1 MSLHPKPIG
10 EIPEETRRIAQTA
23 FPKGNL
29 YMKMRDE
36 LGTFYRDEDFEKL
49 YPTTL
54 GLACDDKLH
63 NVVLDFPFDRRSRLV
78 LPDQMSQAQR
88 Y

>member
-29 YMKMRDE
+29 YRHPILRE
-36 LGTFYRDEDFEKL
+36 
-49 YPTTL
+49 
-54 GLACDDKLH
+54 
-63 NVVLDFPFDRRSRLV
+63 
-78 LPDQMSQAQR
+78 
-88 Y
+88 

>member
-10 EIPEETRRIAQTA
+10 EIPEETRRIAQAA

-36 LGTFYRDEDFEKL
+36 LARFTGMR
-49 YPTTL
+49 TL
-54 GLACDDKLH
+54 KSCFRVMA
-63 NVVLDFPFDRRSRLV
+63 NRRKAPGGWR
-78 LPDQMSQAQR
+78 
-88 Y
+88 